1 VGKLS
6 DRLRRVAAAPA
17 RPFAGYFNRRFEAV
31 HGHLGNDAAA
41 LGARLD
47 DAVATTRSLQERV
60 TTDLEVLSELT
71 LSLER
76 LVRQLEDRLNA
87 LEFERHRLPEHGT
100 KA

>member
-1 VGKLS
+1 MG
-6 DRLRRVAAAPA
+6 DAFRRVAAAPV
-17 RPFAGYFNRRFEAV
+17 RPFAGYFNRRFAGV
-31 HGHLGNDAAA
+31 HGHLDNDAAA

-47 DAVATTRSLQERV
+47 EAVASTRSLQERV

-76 LVRQLEDRLNA
+76 LVRQLEDRVNA
-87 LEFERHRLPEHGT
+87 LEFERHRLPEHGR